1 MWLYVSVCILHNTIY
16 YLYLF
21 ENTIHNQIVPC
32 IMYCCPF
39 KQQSE
44 CKNYCWLYPNL
55 ALRDIWAKSL
65 KRYSLPNVNSH
76 FLYFLG
82 LPSHQKNGHIKRDA
96 FKNSGHSKSFGL
108 SKNQE
113 EPKFQIKPKIIA
125 ILRSGL
131 KPRKAVRVLLN
142 NRNTKSFE
150 TLLSDLTNTV
160 KLDTGAVR
168 KIFTLDG
175 KPVMTLQDFSEAE
188 VFIAYGVD
196 KCSQDDFDLDL
207 IEFR

>member
-1 MWLYVSVCILHNTIY
+1 MYAAVKHVVVWFCRKTRKCQCTICLGVLHQQWVQY
-16 YLYLF
+16 SKS
-21 ENTIHNQIVPC
+21 
-32 IMYCCPF
+32 
-39 KQQSE
+39 KQS
-44 CKNYCWLYPNL
+44 
-55 ALRDIWAKSL
+55 S
-65 KRYSLPNVNSH
+65 
-76 FLYFLG
+76 LYFLG

>member
-1 MWLYVSVCILHNTIY
+1 MTTSGG
-16 YLYLF
+16 
-21 ENTIHNQIVPC
+21 
-32 IMYCCPF
+32 
-39 KQQSE
+39 K
-44 CKNYCWLYPNL
+44 
-55 ALRDIWAKSL
+55 
-65 KRYSLPNVNSH
+65 NSH
-76 FLYFLG
+76 LR
-82 LPSHQKNGHIKRDA
+82 RDA
-96 FKNSGHSKSFGL
+96 FKNSGHSKSFGAA
-108 SKNQE
+108 KAQE
-113 EPKFQIKPKIIA
+113 NAEKFQIKPKIIA

-150 TLLSDLTNTV
+150 TLLADLTNTV

-175 KPVMTLQDFSEAE
+175 KPVMTLHDFKEAE

-196 KCSQDDFDLDL
+196 KCSNDDFDLDI

>member
-1 MWLYVSVCILHNTIY
+1 MGS
-16 YLYLF
+16 
-21 ENTIHNQIVPC
+21 
-32 IMYCCPF
+32 
-39 KQQSE
+39 
-44 CKNYCWLYPNL
+44 
-55 ALRDIWAKSL
+55 AGKSGNF
-65 KRYSLPNVNSH
+65 R
-76 FLYFLG
+76 
-82 LPSHQKNGHIKRDA
+82 RDA
-96 FKNSGHSKSFGL
+96 FKNSGHSKSFGAA
-108 SKNQE
+108 KAQE
-113 EPKFQIKPKIIA
+113 TAEKFQIKPKIIA

-150 TLLSDLTNTV
+150 TLLADLTNTV

-175 KPVMTLQDFSEAE
+175 KAVMALQDFTEAE

-196 KCSQDDFDLDL
+196 KCTNDDFDLDI